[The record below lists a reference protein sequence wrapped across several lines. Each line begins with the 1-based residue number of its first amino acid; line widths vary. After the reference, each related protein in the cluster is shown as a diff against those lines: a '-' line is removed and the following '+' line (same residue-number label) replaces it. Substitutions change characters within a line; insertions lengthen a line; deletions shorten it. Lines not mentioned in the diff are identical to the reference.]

1 MKEDKNKQLIFLAC
15 ENMEDGRI
23 SHFYFFLVGWMG
35 TDHHEEMASAARSW
49 MEEYAPEKLADF
61 DKNTLDITTSA

>member
-1 MKEDKNKQLIFLAC
+1 MAPLA
-15 ENMEDGRI
+15 I
-23 SHFYFFLVGWMG
+23 STFSLLVGWG